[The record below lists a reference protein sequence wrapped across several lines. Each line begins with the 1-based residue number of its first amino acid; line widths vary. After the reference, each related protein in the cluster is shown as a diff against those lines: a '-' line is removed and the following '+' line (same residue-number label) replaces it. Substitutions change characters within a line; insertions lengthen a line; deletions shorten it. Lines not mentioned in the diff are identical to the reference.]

1 MAKIF
6 CLPLRLTAPSVHR
19 ELFLDFAS
27 GFFRQR
33 FWADI
38 KPGGCKKGQL
48 QGRPSSQLWPI
59 QSNCKVRIKRTWDTA
74 SSAKSIT
81 IDRDEA
87 QARAEQ
93 GWQATQ

>member
-38 KPGGCKKGQL
+38 KPGGCEKGSCRAFLPVNYGQYN
-48 QGRPSSQLWPI
+48 QI
-59 QSNCKVRIKRTWDTA
+59 
-74 SSAKSIT
+74 
-81 IDRDEA
+81 
-87 QARAEQ
+87 ARYV
-93 GWQATQ
+93 